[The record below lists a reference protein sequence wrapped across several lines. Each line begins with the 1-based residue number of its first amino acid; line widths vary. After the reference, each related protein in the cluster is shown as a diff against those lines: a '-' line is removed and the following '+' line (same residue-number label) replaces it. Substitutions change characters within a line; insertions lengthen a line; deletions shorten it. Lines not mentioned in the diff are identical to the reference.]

1 MDVKVSSKKKESEK
15 EKVTPGDT
23 KKATKQIQEDY
34 KAKMDEL
41 REQLTEALSNI
52 LLGEKIPLDVVNSET
67 GEIIIPANRKITKT
81 LLRKLA
87 QVYDRIEIDPSPI
100 RNKINEIIGSFKK
113 KFDDLQMQHDEE
125 MERVEAGD
133 EVDVGIIKQVKV
145 YIASK
150 RKLSVGDKMAGRH
163 GNKGV
168 VAKIVPVEDMPF
180 LADGTPVDIVL
191 NPLGV
196 PSRMNVGQ
204 VLETHLGWAAKLL
217 GLKFATPVFD
227 GIKEKDIRKYLE
239 EAAAKQKK
247 DGELAL
253 IGEHGKSV
261 LYDGHTGEPFDQE
274 VVVGNIYMMK
284 LGHLVADKIHAR
296 AVGPYSLV
304 TQQPLGGKAQY
315 GGQRFG
321 EMEVWAMEAYGAAYT
336 LQELLTVKS
345 DDVQGRTR
353 IYESIVKGDNA
364 LEAGIPESFNV
375 LVKEMQSLGLDV
387 KVGYSSPLDQPASTA
402 ALVNIG

>member
-1 MDVKVSSKKKESEK
+1 MKTAHS
-15 EKVTPGDT
+15 
-23 KKATKQIQEDY
+23 
-34 KAKMDEL
+34 DEV
-41 REQLTEALSNI
+41 
-52 LLGEKIPLDVVNSET
+52 D
-67 GEIIIPANRKITKT
+67 
-81 LLRKLA
+81 
-87 QVYDRIEIDPSPI
+87 
-100 RNKINEIIGSFKK
+100 
-113 KFDDLQMQHDEE
+113 
-125 MERVEAGD
+125 RVEAGTD
-133 EVDVGIIKQVKV
+133 VDPGVVKQVKV

-168 VAKIVPVEDMPF
+168 VAKIVPEEDMPY
-180 LADGTPVDIVL
+180 LKDGTPVAIVL

-217 GLKFATPVFD
+217 GLSFATPVFD
-227 GIKEKDIRKYLE
+227 GIPETEIRKYLE
-239 EAAAKQKK
+239 QAEALSSDKLV
-247 DGELAL
+247 GEN
-253 IGEHGKSV
+253 GKAY
-261 LYDGHTGEPFDQE
+261 LYDGHSGDRFDQE
-274 VVVGNIYMMK
+274 IVVGYIYMMK

-321 EMEVWAMEAYGAAYT
+321 EMEVWAMEAYGAAFT

-353 IYESIVKGDNA
+353 IYESIVKGDNT
-364 LEAGIPESFNV
+364 LDAGIPESFNV
-375 LVKEMQSLGLDV
+375 LVKEMKSLGLEV
-387 KVGYSSPLDQPASTA
+387 GVGYTNPADNQAEADDTLAILAS
-402 ALVNIG
+402 